1 MWGERG
7 GGGEK
12 KEKKYTYTTEEMPD
26 KDDHNPSGNIA
37 TSVQT
42 PECMGPAIGI
52 LDGVRLDLLQGLGRG
67 QGVVRLD
74 LALEICGGHE
84 VERISL
90 AFTIALALAL
100 ALALAGTAASAGH

>member
-1 MWGERG
+1 
-7 GGGEK
+7 
-12 KEKKYTYTTEEMPD
+12 MPD
-26 KDDHNPSGNIA
+26 KDDHDPSGNIA

-42 PECMGPAIGI
+42 PKSMGPAIGI

-90 AFTIALALAL
+90 AFTIALAI